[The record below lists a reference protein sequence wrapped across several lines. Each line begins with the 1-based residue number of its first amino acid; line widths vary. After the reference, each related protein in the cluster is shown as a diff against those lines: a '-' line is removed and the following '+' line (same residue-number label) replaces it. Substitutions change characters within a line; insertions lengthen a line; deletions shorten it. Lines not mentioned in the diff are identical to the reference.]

1 MTEFA
6 HWFWQFN
13 VDLSLLL
20 GIILMARALLRRFA
34 TLYNLYLLWLSVPL
48 ALAASTILSNIDF
61 TGSSIVEPVQRAV
74 YEYIPNTHLAIENAV
89 QPSLGYTPLVL
100 VLALSIAL
108 LLVLRLVLQHQ
119 NLRKEL
125 RQIQTPDVLNI
136 ASIYP
141 LVAVRKEGF
150 SPAVYGF
157 ISPAI
162 YFPRELVQ
170 QLSNR
175 QLDLI
180 VKHEEQHIRQGHLWL
195 NLAWDALVCLLWF
208 NPIVYFS
215 RQAFRHDQELYCD
228 YLVLKNSDSHDQRQ
242 YGHALI
248 STVSAT
254 HSVSLL
260 CSWKM
265 FNQLEERILNIK
277 STFNTSKKL
286 LISFAAGLLVCF
298 ASAYSLALAGE
309 DAKHER
315 KVKVIVKETQKNTL
329 NINGDG
335 VSYIEDDGEK
345 YVIENGE
352 RRKMTAQDQAKY
364 EALMQEVGIGIDGDI
379 DLELDGQLSD
389 GNRVISIRTNG
400 DTDNA
405 HLLEALKGLEGL
417 KGLKA
422 LEGLKG
428 LESLKGL
435 PGLSGLAELK
445 ELEALK
451 ELEVLGESD
460 IKFFI
465 AGESELVAA
474 EHELAEALKSVELAA
489 ANKNANKAELKKS
502 AKELRDMQKQLK
514 KERAQMEKTRERAR
528 LAAKN
533 AREKVS
539 SAL

>member
-20 GIILMARALLRRFA
+20 GIILIARTILRRFA

-48 ALAASTILSNIDF
+48 ALAASSILSNIDF
-61 TGSSIVEPVQRAV
+61 TGSSIVEPVQRV
-74 YEYIPNTHLAIENAV
+74 IYQYIPTTQLAIESAV
-89 QPSLGYTPLVL
+89 QPSFDYTPLIL
-100 VLALSIAL
+100 ILALSMTL
-108 LLVLRLVLQHQ
+108 LLGLRLVLQHQ
-119 NLRKEL
+119 NLRREL
-125 RQIQTPDVLNI
+125 RSIRASEVLNI
-136 ASIYP
+136 TSRYP

-157 ISPAI
+157 LAPTI
-162 YFPRELVQ
+162 YFPSELVK

-208 NPIVYFS
+208 NPIAYFA

-228 YLVLKNSDSHDQRQ
+228 YLVLKNSDSHDQHH
-242 YGHALI
+242 YGHALL

-298 ASAYSLALAGE
+298 ASAYSLALAS
-309 DAKHER
+309 DSAKQER
-315 KVKVIVKETQKNTL
+315 KVKVVLKETQKHTV
-329 NINGDG
+329 NIDGDG
-335 VSYIEDDGEK
+335 LSYIEEDGEK

-352 RRKMTAQDQAKY
+352 RREMTEQDQVKY
-364 EALMQEVGIGIDGDI
+364 EALMQEVGIDIDGDI

-389 GNRVISIRTNG
+389 GHRVISIRTNG
-400 DTDNA
+400 DTDNV
-405 HLLEALKGLEGL
+405 HFLEALKGLE
-417 KGLKA
+417 GLKA

-451 ELEVLGESD
+451 ELEVLDESD

-465 AGESELVAA
+465 AGESELVVA

-502 AKELRDMQKQLK
+502 AKELRAMQKQLK
-514 KERAQMEKTRERAR
+514 KEQAQMEKTQEKAR

-533 AREKVS
+533 AREKVNR
-539 SAL
+539 AL